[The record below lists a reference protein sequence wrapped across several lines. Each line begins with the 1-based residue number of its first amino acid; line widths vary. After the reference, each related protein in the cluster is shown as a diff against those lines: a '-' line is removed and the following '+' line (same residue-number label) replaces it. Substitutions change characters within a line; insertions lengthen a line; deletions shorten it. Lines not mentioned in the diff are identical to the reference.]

1 VSSGRKI
8 NSRHFYQEN
17 AAAAPKDRGGG
28 IYSGGGEC
36 MDRAPDEM
44 GLLLEPFRAYLRLLA
59 RLHLSPKLR
68 GKLDPSDVVQQTLL
82 QAYQALGQFRG
93 RSEAERAA
101 WLRQIL
107 ARNLAQAVRDF
118 GRAKRDLAREQS
130 LQAALDASSLR
141 LEAWL
146 AADQTSPSQRV
157 VQGEQALRLAEALE
171 QLPEAQREALVLQQ
185 WQGLSLAE
193 IGAQL
198 DRSPEAVAGLIK
210 RGLKALRHLL
220 RESE

>member
-1 VSSGRKI
+1 
-8 NSRHFYQEN
+8 
-17 AAAAPKDRGGG
+17 
-28 IYSGGGEC
+28 
-36 MDRAPDEM
+36 MDRPPEEA
-44 GLLLEPFRAYLRLLA
+44 GRLLEPFRAYLCLLA
-59 RLHLSPKLR
+59 RLHLAPQLR

-82 QAYQALGQFRG
+82 QAYQALDGFRG

-107 ARNLAQAVRDF
+107 ARNLAGAVRDF
-118 GRAKRDLAREQS
+118 GRARRDLAREQS
-130 LQAALDASSLR
+130 LQAAVDASSAR

-146 AADQTSPSQRV
+146 AADQSSPSRRAEQA
-157 VQGEQALRLAEALE
+157 EQALRLAEALE
-171 QLPEAQREALVLQQ
+171 QLPEAQREALVLQH

-193 IGAQL
+193 IGAHL

-210 RGLKALRHLL
+210 RGLKQLRHLL